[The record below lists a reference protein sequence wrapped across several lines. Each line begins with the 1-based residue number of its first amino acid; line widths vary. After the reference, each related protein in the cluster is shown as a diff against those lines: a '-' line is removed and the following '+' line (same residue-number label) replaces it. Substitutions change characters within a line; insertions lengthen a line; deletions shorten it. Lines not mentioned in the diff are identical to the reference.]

1 MERASVVI
9 GAALPE
15 TAPGPARL
23 LRSVCLKT
31 DIGVLRVP
39 APTRLSVLLDVHSY
53 FSEGASTV
61 SPDRLV
67 RLAVERG
74 FTGLALTDDASVG
87 GAVDLCQGGGERG
100 LATVIG
106 TTLPVLVER
115 PGRRDAYDVFPV
127 VLLARHRAGYARINV
142 LLSRFRQG
150 DLPGLPLPEL
160 LADTGG
166 LVLLTGARRGFPTVL
181 GGERRLSE
189 LEALLNLLRTAF
201 TGRLYLQLYHDAHPG
216 MRRTLGFLRALA
228 RDHGL
233 PCVAAP
239 EVRLAGPEEYP
250 LLDALTCARLGID
263 VNVAH
268 PDRPRNDAGHLR
280 TPEEW
285 ARLIPYADALSNA
298 EKLARR
304 CHLDLRPERLTPPK
318 PELPEGM
325 SAKEYLRRR
334 AEAGLIVYYT
344 RSTREAARVRL
355 EAELA
360 TVGEL
365 QLEGFFLSAA
375 EVTDYCS
382 EHGILAAGRGSA
394 AGSVLCYVLGI
405 TLADPIKHN
414 LLFER
419 FLHTGRKT
427 MPDVDID
434 IASSR
439 RDQVLAWVEARW
451 GGDGSGEAMVANR
464 ITYRLPSA
472 VQDMGRALGLPPEL
486 RDRLTRALGRDHR
499 HARPHQA
506 GQAEEVFTEV
516 LGSAPV
522 KQQLL
527 RLLSLFDKK
536 FFRHHAPHSGG
547 VILSA
552 QPLTH
557 YSPLIRSSGGIR
569 TLTFD
574 KDDSEKLGLIK
585 LDLLGLRMLG
595 VLERAREDVT
605 RLTGKWLDFG
615 DLPDDQEVWSRLNVG
630 DTMALFQI
638 ESPAQTIMT
647 ARLRPENM
655 TDLAQQIALVRP
667 GPIQSGTVHP
677 YVRRRLGQELVPTL
691 REPLQSILRP
701 SLNVLLFQAQILR
714 LAVHYAGMDWVA
726 ADLFRKQVSSVE
738 EPEELTVLKR
748 MFLDGAARTCQA
760 PEQEAAEVFGWCAAF
775 RGYGFSESHAWA
787 FAGHSYASAYL
798 RHHYP
803 APYLA
808 AFLTEAPGMW
818 PAHTIALEA
827 GRRGVTLTPLSLN
840 RSEVTYRAEST
851 TQVRIP
857 LTAVDGV
864 SEEVARQIV
873 LERQLGGPFR
883 SIEAAYDRLP
893 LNREQHESLA
903 KAGAYGDQARREALY
918 TLTTLANARPGGTR
932 GLLAPESRAPDLDAL
947 SPDELLQLDLA
958 ITGVTASGRDRL
970 DGHRSHLR
978 DLGCVP
984 LGSLKH
990 GLSVWIA
997 GAVVSRQKP
1006 PTARGFAFFVLQ
1018 DGSERVQIII
1028 SPDLWEAHRQVL
1040 RDAQA
1045 LVVYGLVTVQGRA
1058 VTVKVERLLDLP
1070 LGGFHSRRPGSVAA
1084 G

>member
-1 MERASVVI
+1 M
-9 GAALPE
+9 
-15 TAPGPARL
+15 
-23 LRSVCLKT
+23 
-31 DIGVLRVP
+31 P
-39 APTRLSVLLDVHSY
+39 APVLPAPPRLTALLDTHSF
-53 FSEGASTV
+53 FSQGASTV

-67 RLAVERG
+67 RLAQERG

-87 GAVDLCQGGGERG
+87 GAVDLCHGGDEAG
-100 LATVIG
+100 LSTVIG
-106 TTLPVLVER
+106 TTLPVLIER
-115 PGRRDAYDVFPV
+115 PGKRDGLDVFPF
-127 VLLARHRAGYARINV
+127 VLLALNRIGYARINV
-142 LLSRFRQG
+142 LLSQFQQG
-150 DLPGLPLPEL
+150 GQPGLPLAEL
-160 LADTGG
+160 LADTTG
-166 LVLLTGARRGFPTVL
+166 LVLLTGTRAGFLTVM
-181 GGERRLSE
+181 GVERRLDQSAV
-189 LEALLNLLRTAF
+189 LITTLKRAF
-201 TGRLYLQLYHDAHPG
+201 PGRLYVQLYHDAHPG
-216 MRRTLGFLRALA
+216 MRRTLGYLRAVA

-239 EVRLAGPEEYP
+239 EIRLADPAEYP

-263 VNVAH
+263 VNAPH
-268 PDRPRNDAGHLR
+268 PDRPRNDAMHLG
-280 TPEEW
+280 TPESW
-285 ARLIPYADALSNA
+285 ARKLPYADALSNA
-298 EKLARR
+298 SKLAQK
-304 CHLDLRPERLTPPK
+304 CHLDLRPERLTPPQ
-318 PELPEGM
+318 PALPEGL
-325 SAKEYLRRR
+325 SARSYLRRR
-334 AEAGLIVYYT
+334 AEVGLMIMYS
-344 RSTREAARVRL
+344 RKERGAAQSRL
-355 EAELA
+355 EAELR
-360 TVGEL
+360 TVEEL
-365 QLEGFFLSAA
+365 ELEGFFLSAA

-419 FLHTGRKT
+419 FLHTGRRT

-451 GGDGSGEAMVANR
+451 GGDGTGEAMVANR

-701 SLNVLLFQAQILR
+701 SLNVLLFQEQILR

-775 RGYGFSESHAWA
+775 RGYGFAESHAWA
-787 FAGHSYASAYL
+787 FALHSYASAYL
-798 RHHYP
+798 RHHFP

-818 PAHTIALEA
+818 PAHTIAQEA
-827 GRRGVTLTPLSLN
+827 RTWGVQLLPLSLN
-840 RSEVTYRAEST
+840 RSESTYRAESLT
-851 TQVRIP
+851 GVRIA
-857 LTAVDGV
+857 LTATEGI
-864 SEEVARQIV
+864 SAETARNIV
-873 LERQLGGPFR
+873 MERRLGGPFR
-883 SIEAAYDRLP
+883 SIEQAYDRLP
-893 LNREQHESLA
+893 LGRDQHEQLA
-903 KAGAYGDQARREALY
+903 KAGAYGEDRRAALY
-918 TLTTLANARPGGTR
+918 TLTTLSHARPPGKS
-932 GLLAPESRAPDLDAL
+932 GLLAPASQTPALAAL
-947 SPDELLQLDLA
+947 SADEMLHLDLGL
-958 ITGVTASGRDRL
+958 TGLTASGRDLL
-970 DGHRSHLR
+970 DGQRAHLR

-984 LGSLKH
+984 MTGLKH
-990 GLSVWIA
+990 GDPVWIA
-997 GAVVSRQKP
+997 GSIVSRQKP

-1028 SPDLWEAHRQVL
+1028 SPDLWEAHRQLL
-1040 RDAQA
+1040 RDAGA
-1045 LVVYGLVTVQGRA
+1045 LIVFGPVTRQGRA
-1058 VTVKVERLLDLP
+1058 VTLKVERLMDLP
-1070 LGGFHSRRPGSVAA
+1070 LIHRRPGAA
-1084 G
+1084 QYSGYG

>member
-1 MERASVVI
+1 V
-9 GAALPE
+9 AAPN
-15 TAPGPARL
+15 RL
-23 LRSVCLKT
+23 TS
-31 DIGVLRVP
+31 
-39 APTRLSVLLDVHSY
+39 LLDVHSF

-61 SPDRLV
+61 SPTRLV
-67 RLAVERG
+67 QLAAERG
-74 FTGLALTDDASVG
+74 FTGLSLTDDASVG
-87 GAVDLCQGGGERG
+87 GVVDLCHQGGEAG
-100 LATVIG
+100 LQTVIG

-115 PGRRDAYDVFPV
+115 PGSRDAFDVFPL
-127 VLLARHRAGYARINV
+127 VLLAQDRVGYARINV
-142 LLSRFRQG
+142 LLSAFRQG
-150 DLPGLPLPEL
+150 DRPGLPLAEL
-160 LADTGG
+160 LADTRG

-181 GGERRLSE
+181 GADRRLGE
-189 LEALLNLLRTAF
+189 LAILLTQLKQAF
-201 TGRLYLQLYHDAHPG
+201 PNRIYLQLFHDAHPG

-239 EVRLAGPEEYP
+239 EIRLASPGEYP

-268 PDRPRNDAGHLR
+268 PDRPRNDALHLR

-285 ARLIPYADALSNA
+285 GRLLPYADALLNA
-298 EKLARR
+298 EKLAKT
-304 CHLDLRPERLTPPK
+304 CHLDLRPERLTPPA
-318 PELPEGM
+318 PELPKGLT
-325 SAKEYLRRR
+325 AREYLRRR
-334 AEAGLIVYYT
+334 AEGGLLAFYPPK
-344 RSTREAARVRL
+344 TREAAHSRL
-355 EAELA
+355 NTELA
-360 TVGEL
+360 TVEEM

-405 TLADPIKHN
+405 MLADPIKHN

-419 FLHTGRKT
+419 FLHTGRRT

-439 RDQVLAWVEARW
+439 RDQVLAWVEQRW
-451 GGDGSGEAMVANR
+451 GADGTGEAMVANR

-472 VQDMGRALGLPPEL
+472 VQDLGRALGMPPEL
-486 RDRLTRALGRDHR
+486 RDRLSRSLGRDHR
-499 HARPHQA
+499 HARPHDALQA
-506 GQAEEVFTEV
+506 AEVFEEV

-522 KQQLL
+522 KRQLL
-527 RLLSLFDKK
+527 RLLTLFDKK

-557 YSPLIRSSGGIR
+557 YSPLVRSSGGIR

-574 KDDSEKLGLIK
+574 KDDIEHLGLIK

-615 DLPDDQEVWSRLNVG
+615 NLPDDPEVWRRLRLG

-655 TDLAQQIALVRP
+655 TDLAHQIALVRP

-677 YVRRRLGQELVPTL
+677 YVRRRLGEEPIPTL

-701 SLNVLLFQAQILR
+701 SLNVLLFQEQILR

-726 ADLFRKQVSSVE
+726 ADQFRKQVSSVE
-738 EPEELTVLKR
+738 EPSELAALR
-748 MFLDGAARTCQA
+748 QRFLEGAARTCQA

-775 RGYGFSESHAWA
+775 RGYGFAESHAWA
-787 FAGHSYASAYL
+787 FALHSYASAYL
-798 RHHYP
+798 RHHFP

-827 GRRGVTLTPLSLN
+827 KRWGVTLLPLRLN
-840 RSEVTYRAEST
+840 RSEATYRAET
-851 TQVRIP
+851 LTGVRIA
-857 LTAVDGV
+857 LTAVDGI
-864 SEEVARQIV
+864 SEQAARQVV
-873 LERQLGGPFR
+873 LERHLGGPFR
-883 SIEAAYDRLP
+883 SVEAAYDRLA
-893 LNREQHESLA
+893 LSKDQHENLA
-903 KAGAYGDQARREALY
+903 KASGYGEDRRGALF
-918 TLTTLANARPGGTR
+918 TLTTLANARPGGKQ
-932 GLLAPESRAPDLDAL
+932 GLLAPASNAPELEAL
-947 SPDELLQLDLA
+947 SPDELLHLDLG
-958 ITGVTASGRDRL
+958 ITGVTASGRDLL
-970 DGHRSHLR
+970 DGQRAHLR
-978 DLGCVP
+978 DLGCV
-984 LGSLKH
+984 
-990 GLSVWIA
+990 GLSTLRHGASAWIA
-997 GAVVSRQKP
+997 GSVVSRQKP
-1006 PTARGFAFFVLQ
+1006 PTARGFAFFILQ
-1018 DGSERVQIII
+1018 DGSERVQVII
-1028 SPDLWEAHRQVL
+1028 SPDLWEAHRVLL
-1040 RDAQA
+1040 RDAGA
-1045 LVVYGLVTVQGRA
+1045 LVVYGTVTVQGRA
-1058 VTVKVERLLDLP
+1058 VTLKVERLLDLP
-1070 LGGFHSRRPGSVAA
+1070 LIRRNTFSAQQHSYS
-1084 G
+1084 